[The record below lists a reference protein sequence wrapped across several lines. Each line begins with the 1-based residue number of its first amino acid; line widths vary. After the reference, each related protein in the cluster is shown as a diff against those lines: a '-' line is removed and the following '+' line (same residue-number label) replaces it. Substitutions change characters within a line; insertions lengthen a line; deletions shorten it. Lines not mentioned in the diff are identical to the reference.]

1 MGKEVMPSTHRYMKV
16 NFATR
21 KSDKQEVV
29 VKVRFKPSCFRSR
42 QDEKNWRQNTE
53 FLLNLPDSIGVAR
66 IYEVMEDPTA
76 FYIVMEKVDGLD
88 LFETLEHMR
97 KIPVATTREIMR
109 HLLESLVFLHA
120 HCAVHKAGI
129 FLGFGSTAKAWGVV
143 ASLLSAGEN
152 WVGSPKMA
160 QIRRRLKVAKV
171 DFSKEVFQEHA
182 DACDLATSS
191 ELRQSPGR
199 VLNAVDN
206 SFIAEVMRM
215 LASSKDG
222 SALEGHGFGAPFL
235 LGFKHHNLAFG
246 VIKKVLA
253 YQRCLLI
260 AKNCRVLSWPELE
273 ARLPCSQVP
282 EPQIIDSVLQPK
294 KPELKGGSRARGK
307 ERKNRCG
314 GLSTPSCKK
323 GNWDDLNGL
332 VLFRERNGWCPYSE
346 RVWLALEAKG
356 LDYTTVLVDNYGSRA
371 AWIGGQTPQ
380 LQWPSGKRQ
389 GESLDIIKALDV
401 EFPDMPKLWPNS
413 AVTELVNAFRST
425 FPKQTRPSSRAAFLF
440 SWNGPIFRSEF
451 EATLDKTEDLLANH
465 GGPFFHGEQISA
477 ADCAWAPFLER
488 YAAQLPCLHRGLWPY
503 DPSHWPRLGAWYE
516 AMDAKFPAYSAR
528 IRGDEV
534 SWRKVLAQAGYGN
547 AGVPPDLVEEDAEH
561 PQPSVGAWA
570 TYAAN
575 RPHVA
580 PTPHEEVAN
589 RIVRNREALAKDA
602 VASGVNSEDVDEG
615 LRAVATA
622 LLEEPKCLS
631 RRALSLATYL
641 DDRLCVPRDLGYLPG
656 KALRQLVRA
665 CQEA

>member
-1 MGKEVMPSTHRYMKV
+1 
-16 NFATR
+16 
-21 KSDKQEVV
+21 
-29 VKVRFKPSCFRSR
+29 
-42 QDEKNWRQNTE
+42 
-53 FLLNLPDSIGVAR
+53 
-66 IYEVMEDPTA
+66 
-76 FYIVMEKVDGLD
+76 
-88 LFETLEHMR
+88 
-97 KIPVATTREIMR
+97 
-109 HLLESLVFLHA
+109 
-120 HCAVHKAGI
+120 
-129 FLGFGSTAKAWGVV
+129 
-143 ASLLSAGEN
+143 
-152 WVGSPKMA
+152 MA
-160 QIRRRLKVAKV
+160 
-171 DFSKEVFQEHA
+171 
-182 DACDLATSS
+182 
-191 ELRQSPGR
+191 LRQHP
-199 VLNAVDN
+199 
-206 SFIAEVMRM
+206 
-215 LASSKDG
+215 
-222 SALEGHGFGAPFL
+222 
-235 LGFKHHNLAFG
+235 
-246 VIKKVLA
+246 
-253 YQRCLLI
+253 
-260 AKNCRVLSWPELE
+260 
-273 ARLPCSQVP
+273 
-282 EPQIIDSVLQPK
+282 
-294 KPELKGGSRARGK
+294 
-307 ERKNRCG
+307 
-314 GLSTPSCKK
+314 
-323 GNWDDLNGL
+323 
-332 VLFRERNGWCPYSE
+332 
-346 RVWLALEAKG
+346 
-356 LDYTTVLVDNYGSRA
+356 
-371 AWIGGQTPQ
+371 
-380 LQWPSGKRQ
+380 LQWIVVQ
-389 GESLDIIKALDV
+389 AQDV